1 MKRLFTLA
9 IIAMIA
15 SLTFAQAPVQK
26 MKASEKKIE
35 KVATAAQM
43 KKGME
48 AQAAFQAKA
57 KAAQETSTSVLRKA
71 VKQPT
76 AAMAKQMT
84 APKMIPNSQV
94 SRVVKATPGLK
105 TRHGILSPEK
115 VMHKFASTNSTAT
128 QQGPHKAEG
137 VIDVQCELVTA
148 QYYGAP
154 DYDWFYVFNSTDGT
168 LQFRFDIANQPADA
182 LPLNQVFTEADM
194 VLDYSWAQ
202 NGLTGSYIG
211 YVSVSFI
218 ATENANGII
227 EYDATVVGDDGATY
241 HVFTGDPTGNTD
253 VTSEE
258 TWAFTA
264 AESSYADLTEDMG
277 ILQLIGMG
285 EDGRFAMIALSTTTF
300 AGTYNFSNVYGNGS
314 YTAIFLDENDAMGV
328 KCTDLN
334 ATVTEEGATVDYY
347 GENGILYHIS
357 FIFVEGGDEPGPG
370 GPTDA
375 TITKD
380 EHGIITS
387 VAGGVKKAYQ
397 RSTDATAYFYSSG
410 MSMANQSGYVT
421 VVEDGDKVYIKD
433 PITRYTQGSW
443 VEGTK
448 NGNMIVIPSHQ
459 PLAYSDQYDA
469 TISLRYGVV
478 TAAGTVA
485 VADDYAE
492 NFVFT
497 VDGDTWTLENT
508 AAWDQT
514 ADAYYMGAYWDDDNS
529 STGYGDAE
537 TVLTYD
543 PDYVAPST
551 DLVELPAGAT
561 VENWLMSAGKVS
573 STGTTPIM
581 NQPVNVSFVGND
593 VYLQGL
599 FTDLPDAWVKGT
611 KSGSTVTFDKLQYI
625 GKYST
630 YDIYFAGTDGEG
642 LTNATAT
649 LAADGQTITF
659 NDDILANAATDRIYY
674 LTWLENVVIGST
686 PAEEPVITDLTA
698 ALPYNNTFDTAE
710 EQDEA
715 AFYDANGDG
724 KTWAIAQDANSGS
737 NAVRYT
743 YNSSSAADDYV
754 VFPGLALEAGKSYK
768 VSVDARANG
777 TIYPERIEVVAGTVA
792 KASELT
798 TVVLPATDLTTGDY
812 QTLTVD
818 FTPEAAG
825 TYFFALHAISD
836 ADMFYLYADNFQVK
850 ENNPNTP
857 NAATDFTAVAGE
869 NGALEAKLTFT
880 LPTTTVGGAALE
892 MVEYVISRDGVEILN
907 AATSAG
913 KTKTYT
919 DTEAVNGV
927 NKYSLVVKANDLVSD
942 AVSTSVFVGEDTPLD
957 VENLAA
963 YDLNNAIGLTWD
975 APSAGAQG
983 GYINPENI
991 TYNVY
996 PVEFVDFFGMQ
1007 FPVIDFENPYMTD
1020 VQGDAAQF
1028 DFDTN
1033 TGEQAFTY
1041 FGVTAQNAGG
1051 ESSGVMTAVV
1061 TGAPYELPVHE
1072 GLTGQELHYWWGT
1085 ASDEDNYNA
1094 EGGLYFSTVESSDGD
1109 DVCFQFVAKTPGWI
1123 DMESGK
1129 IALNNAENPVLSF
1142 DFKAD
1147 AACTMNVKIITPE
1160 GEEIVGLMPIENNDW
1175 ATATIALDFYADQPW
1190 VRFILTG
1197 EFDDVNNLYVDNV
1210 NVMNAVPTD
1219 LDVKVSAPKSV
1230 VAGKTAVV
1238 KATVTNMGMEEAAN
1252 YDVKFFVNDVEA
1264 ATPLFEVEPLAFFQN
1279 ATYEFE
1285 LATSV
1290 FDELGDVTVKA
1301 VVTIDGDAVEAN
1313 NADEAVVEVVA
1324 PSATPVSSVNATQT
1338 AEGVVVDWT
1347 IASDAAQEVTEDF
1360 ESYDADTVYANGEYC
1375 GDWKAVD
1382 LSQGSTYSWNSGAW
1396 NHMGEAYSFGIIDV
1410 VDEGLDANFPAT
1422 SGTKMAIFMSEVNAD
1437 SQLGQAADKYM
1448 ISPELPGVAQ
1458 TVSFN
1463 AMIITAQYGAEEFEV
1478 MVSTTDDNA
1487 TSFTSVQKFSV
1498 AEEGAQEFS
1507 VNLPEGAK
1515 YFAIHYTSND
1525 IFGLFVDDVK
1535 YTVGGGAPTGFNVY
1549 VDENL
1554 VATTDAETMSYTYTE
1569 ELSEGAHDFSVTA
1582 VYGNAESAPVTAT
1595 LDITTGISEVS
1606 TSADVEIYTVDGIRM
1621 NNAKNLKAGVYVVNG
1636 QKVVIK

>member
-35 KVATAAQM
+35 KVATTAQM

-48 AQAAFQAKA
+48 AKAAFQAKA
-57 KAAQETSTSVLRKA
+57 QAAQETSTSVLRKA

-94 SRVVKATPGLK
+94 SRVVKPTPGLK
-105 TRHGILSPEK
+105 TRHGILAPEK
-115 VMHKFASTNSTAT
+115 VMHKFASTNSTST

-137 VIDVQCELVTA
+137 VIDIQCELVAA

-154 DYDWFYVFNSTDGT
+154 DYDWFLVFNSTDGT

-202 NGLTGSYIG
+202 NGLTNSYIF
-211 YVSVSFI
+211 YNSVSFI
-218 ATENANGII
+218 ATENANGIV

-241 HVFTGDPTGNTD
+241 HVFTGDATGNTD

-357 FIFVEGGDEPGPG
+357 FVFVEGGDEPGTD
-370 GPTDA
+370 PTDA

-387 VAGGVKKAYQ
+387 VAGGVKKSYA
-397 RSTDATAYFYSSG
+397 RSTDAMAYYYASG
-410 MSMANQSGYVT
+410 TQMTNQSGYVT

-459 PLAYSDQYDA
+459 PLAWSDQYSA

-478 TAAGTVA
+478 TAAGTIA
-485 VADDYAE
+485 AADDYAE

-497 VDGDTWTLENT
+497 VDGDVWTLENT
-508 AAWDQT
+508 AAWDGS
-514 ADAYYMGAYWDDDNS
+514 ADAYYMGAYWDDDDS

-593 VYLQGL
+593 VYLGGL
-599 FTDLPDAWVKGT
+599 FTDFPNSWVKGT
-611 KSGSTVTFDKLQYI
+611 KSGSTVTFDNLQYL

-674 LTWLENVVIGST
+674 LSWLENVVIGST

-698 ALPYNNTFDTAE
+698 TLPYTNGFDTDTE
-710 EQDEA
+710 IDEA
-715 AFYDANGDG
+715 AIYDANGDG
-724 KTWAIAQDANSGS
+724 KTWTITNDTNTGS
-737 NAVRYT
+737 NAARYA
-743 YNSSSAADDYV
+743 YNSSSAANDYI

-768 VSVDARANG
+768 VAVDARANG
-777 TIYPERIEVVAGTVA
+777 SYFPEKVEVVAGTVA
-792 KASELT
+792 KASELN
-798 TVVLPATDLTTGDY
+798 TVVVPEATLQSADY
-812 QTLTVD
+812 ETLASD
-818 FTPEAAG
+818 FTPAESG
-825 TYFFALHAISD
+825 TYYFAIHATSD
-836 ADMFYLYADNFQVK
+836 ADMFYLFADNFQVK

-857 NAATDFTAVAGE
+857 NAATDFTAVAGAE
-869 NGALEAKLTFT
+869 GALEATLTFT
-880 LPTTTVGGAALE
+880 LPSTTVGGDALE
-892 MVEYVISRDGVEILN
+892 MVEYAISRDGVEIIQGV
-907 AATSAG
+907 AAAG
-913 KTKTYT
+913 STKTKK
-919 DTEAVNGV
+919 DSDPVNGV
-927 NKYSLVVKANDLVSD
+927 NNYSLVVKANDLVSD
-942 AVSTSVFVGEDTPLD
+942 AVKASVYVGEDLPTE
-957 VENLAA
+957 VENLTA
-963 YDLNNAIGLTWD
+963 YDHNTAVALEWT
-975 APSAGAQG
+975 APTEGVNG
-983 GYINPENI
+983 GYVNPE
-991 TYNVY
+991 TLSYNVY
-996 PVEFVDFFGMQ
+996 PIEMIDFFGMQ
-1007 FPVIDFENPYMTD
+1007 YPAIDFENPYATGVSETNYD
-1020 VQGDAAQF
+1020 VE
-1028 DFDTN
+1028 FDTN
-1033 TGEQAFTY
+1033 EGDQAFTY
-1041 FGVTAQNAGG
+1041 FGVTAENAGG
-1051 ESSGVMTAVV
+1051 ETNGAMTAIL
-1061 TGAPYELPVHE
+1061 TGAPYDIPVHE
-1072 GLTGQELHYWWGT
+1072 GLTGQALHYWWGT
-1085 ASDEDNYNA
+1085 ACDDDNYNLD
-1094 EGGLYFSTVESSDGD
+1094 GGLYFSTVESSDD
-1109 DVCFQFVAKTPGWI
+1109 DNVCFQFVAKTEGWI

-1129 IALNNAENPVLSF
+1129 IALNNAENPVLAF

-1147 AACTMNVKIITPE
+1147 AACTLNVKVITPE
-1160 GEEIVGLMPIENNDW
+1160 GEEIVGLMPVENTEW
-1175 ATATIALDFYADQPW
+1175 APATIDLSFYADQPW
-1190 VRFILTG
+1190 VRFVLTG
-1197 EFDDVNNLYVDNV
+1197 EFEDANNLYVDNV

-1219 LDVKVSAPKSV
+1219 LEVKVSAPKTL
-1230 VAGKTAVV
+1230 VAGKSAIV
-1238 KATVTNMGMEEAAN
+1238 KATVTNLGLEEAAN
-1252 YDVKFFVNDVEA
+1252 YDVKFFINDVEA
-1264 ATPLFEVEPLAFFQN
+1264 AAPLFEVEPLAFFQSTN
-1279 ATYEFE
+1279 IEFE

-1290 FDELGDVTVKA
+1290 FDQLGDVTVKA
-1301 VVTIDGDAVEAN
+1301 VVTIADDANEAN
-1313 NADEAVVEVVA
+1313 NADETVIEVVA
-1324 PSATPVSSVNATQT
+1324 PSATPVSSVTAEQT
-1338 AEGVVVDWT
+1338 SEGVVVNWT

-1360 ESYDADTVYANGEYC
+1360 DSYADDTVFADGESC
-1375 GDWKAVD
+1375 GPWLAAD

-1396 NHMGEAYSFGIIDV
+1396 NHMGEAYAFGIINMV
-1410 VDEGLDANFPAT
+1410 NEGLDANFPT
-1422 SGTKMAIFMSEVNAD
+1422 PSGEQAALFMSEVNEATQ
-1437 SQLGQAADKYM
+1437 SGQASDKYM

-1458 TVSFN
+1458 TISFQ
-1463 AMIITAQYGAEEFEV
+1463 ARPITAQYGAETFEILAS
-1478 MVSTTDDNA
+1478 STDQA
-1487 TSFTSVQKFSV
+1487 PSSFTKV
-1498 AEEGAQEFS
+1498 ASLSTDTEDWLEFS
-1507 VNLPEGAK
+1507 ANLPEGTR

-1525 IFGLFVDDVK
+1525 IFGLFIDDLK
-1535 YTVGGGAPTGFNVY
+1535 YTVGGGTPTGFNVY

-1554 VATTDAETMSYTYTE
+1554 VATTDGNTNTYTYGE
-1569 ELSEGAHDFSVTA
+1569 ELSEGAHEFSVTA
-1582 VYGNAESAPVTAT
+1582 VYGNSESAPVTAII
-1595 LDITTGISEVS
+1595 DIKTGISEIS
-1606 TSADVEIYTVDGIRM
+1606 ADADVEIYTVDGIRM
-1621 NNAKNLKAGVYVVNG
+1621 NNVKNLKSGVYVVNG